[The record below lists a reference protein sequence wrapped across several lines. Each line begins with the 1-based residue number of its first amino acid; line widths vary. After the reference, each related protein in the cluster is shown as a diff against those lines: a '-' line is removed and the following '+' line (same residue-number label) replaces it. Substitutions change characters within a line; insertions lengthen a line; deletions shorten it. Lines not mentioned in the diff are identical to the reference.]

1 MDKKGA
7 QGENVLWI
15 IRIIGTIIVVGLLVF
30 ITNGTIE
37 KSLDIEDFKFYSIAE
52 RFLYSRN
59 CFIKVENDR
68 AYPGHIILEKF
79 TEENLQKCMAPTK
92 QAIGAKITL
101 SHNNDETVLYYNQEY
116 YEDIEPL
123 TFSEK
128 YVLEKKRYLVLVND
142 EPANMLIEV
151 AWRK

>member
-1 MDKKGA
+1 
-7 QGENVLWI
+7 
-15 IRIIGTIIVVGLLVF
+15 
-30 ITNGTIE
+30 
-37 KSLDIEDFKFYSIAE
+37 
-52 RFLYSRN
+52 
-59 CFIKVENDR
+59 
-68 AYPGHIILEKF
+68 
-79 TEENLQKCMAPTK
+79 MAPTK